1 MPTEAQ
7 KQIKI
12 DLDQFKL
19 HLNID
24 QKIKLSLHFDTP
36 SRKFYLSVIA
46 FVVNEMKKNGANAS
60 ILLEKHHGVL
70 ALLNETVGKKAG
82 SSTLENLLPRIY
94 KKWKSALPDLENAP
108 LFRIPGRKK
117 QFGDGI
123 EKTYQF
129 GDEEKNCWANL
140 FDYHGSGENVRLQFS
155 VDRIGLRLDNVVIAY
170 GKDAHLKDDAAWE
183 KFIEDL
189 KHHLREESEQELQND
204 FHSLEAPKPKF
215 QVKSNLEKKNRQ
227 WIALAAAIL
236 IIAGAAVTAFWYLY
250 LRPFSSVEPAS
261 LEKMAFPLPE
271 KPSIA
276 VLPFDDFS
284 NDPEQVNFSDGL
296 AENIITYLSQ
306 IHSLFVISREST
318 FTYKGKD
325 VKVQQVAEEL
335 GVRYVLEGAVQ
346 RVENRIRV
354 TAQLIDAIT
363 GRHLWADRYDR
374 ELKDIF
380 VIQDEITRSIITEM
394 AVTLGEGDNDRLM
407 QKQIHNLKAWISYRR
422 GIAQFR
428 LFTKEANLKARDF
441 SEKAIGLEPEFSE
454 AYSLLGW
461 TYAWPVRNA
470 ISKTKKKDLQRAEE
484 LVYKAKALDP
494 NNGDAQNLLGFIYVV
509 RGQYERAIEEGQRAA
524 ELAPNNSDA
533 FALLSLSLLFTGR
546 SHEAIVAMQKAM
558 RLAPF
563 YPRWFLSLLGESYF
577 VAGQYEEAETAFKH
591 YAKERPDSARLRGW
605 LSVTYSVMGRQD
617 LARDHVEQAL
627 RINPAFCIEEWR
639 KAFTP
644 WKNRNEVE
652 RILNIALKAGIPEKP
667 LQTSSN
673 QISENSD

>member
-1 MPTEAQ
+1 MPAEAT

-46 FVVNEMKKNGANAS
+46 FVVNEMKKNGANIS

-82 SSTLENLLPRIY
+82 SSTPENLLPRIY

-170 GKDAHLKDDAAWE
+170 GKDSNLKDDAAWE

-189 KHHLREESEQELQND
+189 KLHLREESEQELQNEL
-204 FHSLEAPKPKF
+204 HSLEAPKPEF
-215 QVKSNLEKKNRQ
+215 QVKRN
-227 WIALAAAIL
+227 
-236 IIAGAAVTAFWYLY
+236 
-250 LRPFSSVEPAS
+250 S
-261 LEKMAFPLPE
+261 LEKMAFPLPQ

-284 NDPEQVNFSDGL
+284 NDPEQEYFSDGL
-296 AENIITYLSQ
+296 AENIITHLSQ
-306 IHSLFVISREST
+306 IHSLFVISRKST

-394 AVTLGEGDNDRLM
+394 AVTLGEGDNERLM

-428 LFTKEANLKARDF
+428 LFTKEANLKAREF
-441 SEKAIGLEPEFSE
+441 SEKAIGLEAEFSE
-454 AYSLLGW
+454 AFSLLGW
-461 TYAWPVRNA
+461 TYAWPVRHG
-470 ISKTKKKDLQRAEE
+470 ISKMPKKDLQRAEE

-509 RGQYERAIEEGQRAA
+509 GGQYERAIEAGQRAA
-524 ELAPNNSDA
+524 ELAPNKSDA
-533 FALLSLSLLFTGR
+533 YALLSQSLLFTGR

-563 YPRWFLSLLGESYF
+563 YPRWFLIILGESYF

-591 YAKERPDSARLRGW
+591 YAKERPDSARIRGW
-605 LSVTYSVMGRQD
+605 LSVTYSVIGRQD

-652 RILNIALKAGIPEKP
+652 RILIIALKVGIPEKP
-667 LQTSSN
+667 P
-673 QISENSD
+673 